1 MEFNKRN
8 ARFLSMLGHRDVFTH
23 SLIELGATEDF
34 VVLTADLE
42 ELTGLGRF
50 RKEFP
55 EKIINVGIAEQNMI
69 GIAAGMTKI
78 YKTAFVTTYANFLT
92 MRAFEQ
98 IRMNLGYMKANVKL
112 VGTGSGLCMGNSG
125 NSHYSIEDIAIMR
138 SLPNMTIVVPADG
151 FETVKAVEASV
162 KLNAPVYLRLGG
174 GQNESPVYTQD
185 YTFEIGKA
193 IELCPGDDITMI
205 ATGTMVKV
213 CVKAAEELEKIG
225 IHAGVV
231 NMHTIKPLDVDFI
244 KEKVKHCSE
253 IVTVEEHSVM
263 GGLGGAVAEVLA
275 GLDAK
280 ARLHRF
286 GIEDHYCTVGDYDYL
301 LEQNGLTAAAIEERI
316 KEILNRKDDG
326 K

>member
-1 MEFNKRN
+1 
-8 ARFLSMLGHRDVFTH
+8 
-23 SLIELGATEDF
+23 
-34 VVLTADLE
+34 
-42 ELTGLGRF
+42 
-50 RKEFP
+50 
-55 EKIINVGIAEQNMI
+55 
-69 GIAAGMTKI
+69 
-78 YKTAFVTTYANFLT
+78 
-92 MRAFEQ
+92 
-98 IRMNLGYMKANVKL
+98 
-112 VGTGSGLCMGNSG
+112 
-125 NSHYSIEDIAIMR
+125 
-138 SLPNMTIVVPADG
+138 
-151 FETVKAVEASV
+151 VEASV